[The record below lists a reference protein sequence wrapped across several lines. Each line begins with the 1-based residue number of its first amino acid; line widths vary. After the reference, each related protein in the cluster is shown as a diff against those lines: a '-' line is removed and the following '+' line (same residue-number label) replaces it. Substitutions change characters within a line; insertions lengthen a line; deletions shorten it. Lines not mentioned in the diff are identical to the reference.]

1 MAGVDTANFDDSY
14 FKAAEKKQ
22 KKQVGGDCSTPSHH
36 THHTHHTHP
45 PTHPAPNKQTNPC
58 CTSGGRE
65 QCQQEQ
71 LLLASATL
79 SQGCVTAC
87 ERRRWLARW
96 LLQGEQQQQQ
106 HTVPSLCA
114 WLRPQSNR
122 SAPQPPPPSS
132 HPPTHH
138 VQTEEAFFQEKQE
151 KAALPAEYVA
161 NQKAVDA
168 ALLGKL
174 RWVVLWQR
182 GGGGGRGA
190 QHPPARWFARRRHL
204 PGLVRRCEAYF
215 VVPAALPL
223 SCAGRVSWLARS
235 LNWGQRRRRQG
246 REKRGASVDTC
257 VRCSPP
263 HLQRRPQGLPVHP
276 LYAALWRPAAPH
288 EVLRRQLQDGCAAG
302 TGQPLRVRA
311 PAEAPQLG
319 FVTHPESSTLRAAS
333 RKQPNLERAIERT
346 VWGVGGWVGVG
357 GCVFWGGGHWR
368 RHAAARVSIVVAE

>member
-1 MAGVDTANFDDSY
+1 MDVAGVDTANFDDSY

-182 GGGGGRGA
+182 GGGGGGGGPSTRL
-190 QHPPARWFARRRHL
+190 PAGLREGGTCRVLFAAVKHI
-204 PGLVRRCEAYF
+204 
-215 VVPAALPL
+215 L
-223 SCAGRVSWLARS
+223 SCR
-235 LNWGQRRRRQG
+235 QRFP
-246 REKRGASVDTC
+246 C
-257 VRCSPP
+257 
-263 HLQRRPQGLPVHP
+263 H
-276 LYAALWRPAAPH
+276 AL
-288 EVLRRQLQDGCAAG
+288 
-302 TGQPLRVRA
+302 
-311 PAEAPQLG
+311 
-319 FVTHPESSTLRAAS
+319 AAS
-333 RKQPNLERAIERT
+333 PGSRAR
-346 VWGVGGWVGVG
+346 
-357 GCVFWGGGHWR
+357 
-368 RHAAARVSIVVAE
+368 